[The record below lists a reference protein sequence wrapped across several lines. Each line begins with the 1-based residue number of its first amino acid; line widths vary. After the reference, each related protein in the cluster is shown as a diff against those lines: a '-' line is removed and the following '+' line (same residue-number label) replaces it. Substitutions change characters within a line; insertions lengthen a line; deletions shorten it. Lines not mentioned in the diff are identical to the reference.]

1 MKMWFVIAFGIFFG
15 VMAVIFSFDIKS
27 ERSKQEY
34 FMIFIKVFLFV
45 VLSFYFLQSND
56 TVKYIKSDYKKAY
69 SILSSEE
76 YTEKDIM
83 KADLYLIK
91 FSPGVSKDDS
101 NAEKAAKNK
110 YPHGKELSYFASA
123 MYHGINHE
131 YKRTL
136 NCLDRIPDDYNGPF
150 NEKILIYKKIINHTI
165 ELEQGISEMISV
177 NESDENSLVVGDPE
191 VKIKSVY
198 GEIPVSEIIS
208 LPEHEGKLYIYG
220 NTWIFTDNESIIAIE
235 NRSFKQ
241 PDSIKQQLT

>member
-1 MKMWFVIAFGIFFG
+1 MWFVIAFGIFFG

-34 FMIFIKVFLFV
+34 FMIFIKVFLLTV
-45 VLSFYFLQSND
+45 GLFYFYQSND

-69 SILSSEE
+69 SILAAEE
-76 YTEKDIM
+76 YTKKDIM
-83 KADLYLIK
+83 DADLYLIK
-91 FSPGVSKDDS
+91 FSPVVSKDDS

-123 MYHGINHE
+123 MYHGVYHE
-131 YKRTL
+131 YDRTVKY
-136 NCLDRIPDDYNGPF
+136 LDKIPDDYDGPF
-150 NEKILIYKKIINHTI
+150 NEKILIYKKIIKHTL
-165 ELEQGISEMISV
+165 ELEQSSSETIPET
-177 NESDENSLVVGDPE
+177 ESDETALAVGDPE

-220 NTWIFTDNESIIAIE
+220 NTWIFTDNESVIAIE